1 MTTGVFVALSY
12 IHNPMVVVHK
22 VFTWMLRNNFKTT
35 HTHKEFMV
43 KYI

>member
-35 HTHKEFMV
+35 HTPKEFMV